1 MDSIHYKELFEII
14 SVSQKKGRTD
24 IDIDL
29 VVLAVCERLKIKS
42 SDILRKK
49 VVCDIRK
56 YRHNKIHVKKACVEN
71 TELLI
76 RIAINAN
83 DYEKVENLDPVAT
96 ANISEDTDDIEVNG
110 SSSSTSSSGG
120 SRKSF
125 VQLGKKMQR
134 NRTNE
139 ILNVL
144 QSFIDNE
151 SSLEEN
157 SLGIYYIE

>member
-1 MDSIHYKELFEII
+1 M
-14 SVSQKKGRTD
+14 VS
-24 IDIDL
+24 
-29 VVLAVCERLKIKS
+29 
-42 SDILRKK
+42 
-49 VVCDIRK
+49 DIRK
-56 YRHNKIHVKKACVEN
+56 YRHNKINVKKTRVEN

-83 DYEKVENLDPVAT
+83 DYEKVENLDLVAT

-120 SRKSF
+120 SSKSF

-134 NRTNE
+134 SRTDE

-157 SLGIYYIE
+157 SLTANQLLGYLLIE